1 MPRPETL
8 QKLALENENDAQAC
22 QGLLTTCYVLNS
34 YDSLHVLLLTS
45 AYECYRGNLASAH
58 RSIVTAPYDAQ
69 VYRYATSLLECQLA
83 RCGLAIKHAP
93 WPRAPG
99 AAGLPAGARPGLS
112 GAVVGARVSLP
123 STAANAA
130 AMGLLDG

>member
-1 MPRPETL
+1 ML
-8 QKLALENENDAQAC
+8 
-22 QGLLTTCYVLNS
+22 LNS
-34 YDSLHVLLLTS
+34 HDSLHVLLLTS

-58 RSIVTAPYDAQ
+58 RSMVTAPYDAQ

-99 AAGLPAGARPGLS
+99 AAGLPAGARSGLS